1 MEDDLAREDR
11 ARVEAQLAA
20 KGTVAAACPICESR
34 RGWYFNPGERAVLT
48 GIKID
53 GTFRM
58 DCVMLGCSNC
68 GFIRMHNVEL
78 LYED

>member
-20 KGTVAAACPICESR
+20 KGAITSACPMCKGR
-34 RGWYFNPGERAVLT
+34 VWYFNGGERAVVT
-48 GIKID
+48 GIKAH

-58 DCVMLGCSNC
+58 DCVILACSNC